1 MKMLKE
7 IYSKGQL
14 IQVTFN
20 DQVSRLPILTK
31 VIRNCDADLNV
42 IEANLSNTLS
52 SSFGVMVLEVIGDY
66 KEVVDLFIQY
76 KAQVEVI

>member
-1 MKMLKE
+1 MLKE

-14 IQVTFN
+14 IKVTFN

>member
-1 MKMLKE
+1 ME
-7 IYSKGQL
+7 S
-14 IQVTFN
+14 
-20 DQVSRLPILTK
+20 
-31 VIRNCDADLNV
+31 
-42 IEANLSNTLS
+42 NLSNTLS